1 MIKNR
6 TLHIR
11 VNETVKEN
19 AEKTLDVLGISISEV
34 VNMLLHQITL
44 VGGIPFD
51 VKIPL
56 APASVT
62 FNTKEEL
69 YEMLEVGLKQIEEGN
84 VVSADVVRER
94 MRDKYG
100 FQD

>member
-1 MIKNR
+1 MVKNR

-19 AEKTLDVLGISISEV
+19 AEKTLDILGVSISEV
-34 VNMLLHQITL
+34 VNMLLHQIAL

-62 FNTKEEL
+62 FNSKDEL
-69 YEMLEVGLKQIEEGN
+69 HKMLEVGFKQAEEGK
-84 VVSADVVRER
+84 VVSADVIKER

-100 FQD
+100 FQS